1 VVAPQPASPPARR
14 LHHPSWLDLR
24 LIVGILLVLIS
35 VLVGAKVMANADRS
49 VQVWALARDVAAGTT
64 LVADDLRPARVRLF
78 DNGAAYLQAV
88 QSPTGRTVTRDM
100 RAGELLPRLAVGATE
115 PAAIVSIPVQA
126 GNAPALARGAL
137 IDVWSTVKGCVP
149 VQVLSRVVVQ
159 DVRSGAG
166 GALSVNPASIQ
177 VIVRVT
183 PEQARRVVAAL
194 GTEST
199 IRLVVLEGDLPPA
212 PVPTAS
218 VETCGPAG
226 GGRGQY
232 EPGRTSEQAAGRV
245 RARSSTVAGSDVAG
259 PETAGPE
266 TAGPETAPSPSA
278 TSSGGSR

>member
-1 VVAPQPASPPARR
+1 MVAPQPASPPARR

-24 LIVGILLVLIS
+24 LIVGTLLVLVS
-35 VLVGAKVMANADRS
+35 VLVGAKVVASADRS

-100 RAGELLPRLAVGATE
+100 HAGELLPRLAVVPTE
-115 PAAIVSIPVQA
+115 PAAIVDIPVQA
-126 GNAPALARGAL
+126 GNAPGLARGAL
-137 IDVWSTVKGCVP
+137 IDVWSTAKGCVP
-149 VQVLSRVVVQ
+149 IQVLSRVVVQ
-159 DVRSGAG
+159 EVHSGAG

-177 VIVRVT
+177 VIVRVA

-199 IRLVVLEGDLPPA
+199 IRLVVLEGDLPPT

-218 VETCGPAG
+218 VDRCAL
-226 GGRGQY
+226 RG
-232 EPGRTSEQAAGRV
+232 TSEQSADRV
-245 RARSSTVAGSDVAG
+245 PVRSSTATG
-259 PETAGPE
+259 PDATGPD
-266 TAGPETAPSPSA
+266 TAPSASP
-278 TSSGGSR
+278 SGGSR